1 MALYTKEQI
10 KQANEVNLIEFSRS
24 HGFTLSKSDN
34 KAWKVE
40 NFGGLFVFQGGFY
53 HHTEEKKGNPIKFVQ
68 EYMGLTFPQAVEL
81 LIGARGTLHQQ
92 EETYYVPPIKE
103 NPQKEDMILPKSA
116 SNTNDLDNY
125 LIGERCLDKEIVNE
139 LKQEGAIYQAL
150 TQKGNY
156 QFSNCAFVGYDKQNK
171 PKYCSLRSMANN
183 FRQDISNSDK
193 SYPFVIK
200 GRSNRLFVCES
211 PIDVISHATLTKLN
225 QGDYKED
232 TRISTGGLMDKALER
247 YLEENPHITTIV
259 FAFDN
264 DIDGKNFKG
273 EHHNHGQIF
282 GEKCANKFQAK
293 GYRVMIQKPQQK
305 DFNSDLQSIIRA
317 VRANT
322 RQIEMKKRPMSERR
336 RNVGDKMTVGEK
348 IKFLRITKKL
358 SQLEL
363 AKDIGYGDTLTSANT
378 IRSRIGQL
386 EIGYRKAK
394 DENLIKIANAL
405 GVKQKILMGGSDLE
419 KAVQGVIWL
428 SKAERNKMLDIIQEI
443 DDMEEK
449 VDKGE
454 ISKDDLILWKILW
467 EEPTKTMWEEITENE
482 GET

>member
-1 MALYTKEQI
+1 MALYSKEQI
-10 KQANEVNLIEFSRS
+10 KQANEVNLIEFARS

-81 LIGARGTLHQQ
+81 LIGARATLHQQ
-92 EETYYVPPIKE
+92 EETYYIPPMKE
-103 NPQKEDMILPKSA
+103 IPQKEDVILPKSA
-116 SNTNDLDNY
+116 SNTNDLDRY
-125 LIGERCLDKEIVNE
+125 LIGERCLDKAIVDE

-156 QFSNCAFVGYDKQNK
+156 QFSNCAFVGYDKAKK
-171 PKYCSLRSMANN
+171 PKYCSLRSMENN

-232 TRISTGGLMDKALER
+232 TRISTGGLLDKALER

-273 EHHNHGQIF
+273 EPHNHGQIF
-282 GEKCANKFQAK
+282 GEKCANKFQTK

-305 DFNSDLQSIIRA
+305 DFNSDLQTIFRA

-322 RQIEMKKRPMSERR
+322 RQIEMKKRQMSER
-336 RNVGDKMTVGEK
+336 
-348 IKFLRITKKL
+348 
-358 SQLEL
+358 
-363 AKDIGYGDTLTSANT
+363 
-378 IRSRIGQL
+378 
-386 EIGYRKAK
+386 
-394 DENLIKIANAL
+394 
-405 GVKQKILMGGSDLE
+405 
-419 KAVQGVIWL
+419 
-428 SKAERNKMLDIIQEI
+428 
-443 DDMEEK
+443 
-449 VDKGE
+449 
-454 ISKDDLILWKILW
+454 
-467 EEPTKTMWEEITENE
+467 
-482 GET
+482 